1 MEVVVCGTA
10 RDAAALAAGAV
21 DRLLAQRP
29 NAVLGLATGSSP
41 LGVYDELARRVSLG
55 TLSLAGVGAFLLDE
69 YVGLPPG
76 HEQSY
81 RSVIE
86 RDLVSR
92 VDLDPVLVHGL
103 DGAASDL
110 AAECSAYEQAIAA
123 AGGVDLQL
131 LGVGSDG
138 HIGFNE
144 PGSSLASRT
153 RLKTLTA
160 QTRKD
165 NARFFDGDLDAVP
178 RHCLTQGIG
187 TILEARH
194 LVLLASGPRKAEAV
208 HRLVEGP
215 VSASCPASA
224 LQLHPHVSVL
234 LDRDAAAGLERLDYY
249 IETYE
254 AKPAWQGL

>member
-1 MEVVVCGTA
+1 
-10 RDAAALAAGAV
+10 
-21 DRLLAQRP
+21 
-29 NAVLGLATGSSP
+29 
-41 LGVYDELARRVSLG
+41 VYDELAGRVGQG
-55 TLSLAGVGAFLLDE
+55 TLSLARARAFLLDE

-81 RSVIE
+81 RSVID

-92 VDLDPVLVHGL
+92 VDLDPAGVHGL
-103 DGAASDL
+103 DGAAADL
-110 AAECSAYEQAIAA
+110 PAECAAYEHALTA

-165 NARFFDGDLDAVP
+165 NARFFGRDPDAVP

-194 LVLLASGPRKAEAV
+194 LVLLASGSGKAEAV

-234 LDRDAAAGLERLDYY
+234 LDRDAASGLERLDYY
-249 IETYE
+249 LETYG